1 MRLTLALIVSIA
13 ALATPALAANYYI
26 AQNSLDKSCSIAER
40 VPDGK
45 KPLKVG
51 QRTFDSKADALQGLM
66 VAPECK
72 P

>member
-1 MRLTLALIVSIA
+1 MRLTLALIASIA

-26 AQNSLDKSCSIAER
+26 VQNSLDKSCSIAER

-45 KPLKVG
+45 KQVKVG
-51 QRTFDSKADALQGLM
+51 ERTFDSKADALQGLM